1 MITAA
6 RIPIIRLYGNLI
18 VSIQVSLSDDL
29 VVGLKEDITRNIEE
43 YGARGLIIDLS
54 GIDLMD
60 SYISR
65 SIRDIALISKL
76 MGVKTVISGMDPM
89 VAMTLVEM
97 GLEMDDVRTALSLED
112 AIELLGRIK
121 KDGNDNALRDFV
133 LSGLGVGRLDGNSD

>member
-121 KDGNDNALRDFV
+121 KDSNDNALRDFV
-133 LSGLGVGRLDGNSD
+133 LSGLGDGRFDGNSD

>member
-1 MITAA
+1 MNHAT

-18 VSIQVSLSDDL
+18 VSIQIALSDDL
-29 VVGLKEDITRNIEE
+29 VVALKEDITHSIEE
-43 YGARGLIIDLS
+43 YGAKGLIIDLS

-76 MGVKTVISGMDPM
+76 MGARTVISGMDPM

-97 GLEMDDVRTALSLED
+97 GLEMEDVQTALSLED
-112 AIELLGRIK
+112 AIEQLGK
-121 KDGNDNALRDFV
+121 LQLERDEDELTDLI
-133 LSGLGVGRLDGNSD
+133 LSEIETTARR

>member
-1 MITAA
+1 MTTAT

-18 VSIQVSLSDDL
+18 VSIQISLSDDL
-29 VVGLKEDITRNIEE
+29 VIALKEDVTQNIEE

-76 MGVKTVISGMDPM
+76 MGVKTVISGMDPL

-97 GLEMDDVRTALSLED
+97 GLEMNDVRTALTLED
-112 AIELLGRIK
+112 AIDLLGMERVQDDEAAFSEFIL
-121 KDGNDNALRDFV
+121 A
-133 LSGLGVGRLDGNSD
+133 GVNSKTPG

>member
-133 LSGLGVGRLDGNSD
+133 LSGLGDGRLDGNSD